1 MANIIFSKASG
12 LNDSVYGKAYAPIR
26 MMIEKRAESFE
37 QQSILPLIYNVEK
50 SENFAE
56 SIASMTAMQGMN
68 PVGEGG
74 AYPTDGFQEGYSKTL
89 EHVTWKDQ
97 FSITR
102 EMVEDNKILNLKQQP
117 GAFTAAAYRTRE
129 MFGSALLTGANKTSV
144 SFKGKSF
151 DATSADGKALF
162 AKDHPSKTG
171 GTAAQS
177 NLFKDAFSDSV
188 LAYAETA
195 MQNFKDDEGNPL
207 GVAPDTIVIPNN
219 AVLKKT
225 VFATIGADKDPATAN
240 NGFNFQF
247 GRWNVI
253 VDPYWVTTGSPY
265 IIMSSQYNQD
275 NIGAVWY
282 DRVPLTVRADEDKS
296 NDNMIWRGRAR
307 YSAGFNDWR
316 AFSMGGVSTGTALI
330 S

>member
-1 MANIIFSKASG
+1 MANIIFNKASG
-12 LNDSVYGKAYAPIR
+12 LNDSVYGKVYAPIR
-26 MMIEKRAESFE
+26 MMIEKRAEAFE
-37 QQSILPLIYNVEK
+37 QQSILPLIYNRE
-50 SENFAE
+50 SSSSFAE
-56 SIASMTAMQGMN
+56 TITSMTAMKGLQ
-68 PVGEGG
+68 PVSEGS
-74 AYPTDGFQEGYSKTL
+74 AYPTDGFREGYSKTL

-97 FSITR
+97 FVVSR

-129 MFGSALLTGANKTSV
+129 MFGSALLTGANATSV
-144 SFKGKSF
+144 TFKGKAF
-151 DATSADGKALF
+151 DTTSADGVALF
-162 AKDHPSKTG
+162 AKQHPSMTG
-171 GTAAQS
+171 GADQS
-177 NLFKDAFSDSV
+177 NLFSNAFSDSV

-207 GVAPDTIVIPNN
+207 GVAPDTIIIPNN

-225 VFATIGADKDPATAN
+225 VFATIGADKDPNTAN

-253 VDPYWVTTGSPY
+253 VDPYWVTTSSPY
-265 IIMSSQYNQD
+265 IIMSSQYNRD

-307 YSAGFNDWR
+307 YTAGFNDWR
-316 AFSMGGVSTGTALI
+316 AFAMGGVTGGTDITA
-330 S
+330 